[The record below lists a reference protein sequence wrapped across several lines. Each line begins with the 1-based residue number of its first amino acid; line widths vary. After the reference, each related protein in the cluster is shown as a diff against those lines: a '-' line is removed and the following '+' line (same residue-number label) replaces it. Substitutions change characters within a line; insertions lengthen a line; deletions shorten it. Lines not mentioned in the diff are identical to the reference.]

1 MTTHIRLSDAFKKET
16 RDQDKVIPPLETVR
30 RLKEKLNHLDLRI
43 LDRTDRID
51 NGRLDIPVFF
61 SYCGPD
67 GLAMTG
73 TKKQMGKG
81 ATPEQAEAS
90 AVMEL
95 AERFSLYSYRND
107 PSHFLVDRRPN
118 LRNRALSFDAIA
130 KSVHDDSDDLETA
143 REIFDSLPLRW
154 TEGYNLSQDRPVL
167 IPFDWFFTINEF
179 NGACAGNATEEALCQ
194 GICEVMERH
203 VSALIAGNHIPVPS
217 IRPDSANDPIVS
229 EMLEKYRRAGI
240 EVYLSD
246 FSLDTGIPT
255 VGVLAWDPATFP
267 DVSEIVWTAGTAPNP
282 MKALGR
288 ALSETAQLAGDFNT
302 GSNYLPSG
310 LPKFSRIEQTDFIRN
325 PGREVAVTDLPDL
338 SDPNI
343 KVEIQRLIDA
353 LGRRKMEVL
362 VVDTAHPRLK
372 VPAFYTIIP
381 GAHFRERAANQS
393 VGMFCAKRI
402 AEDNSPEAAILQLK
416 EMDRKLPGKYYVR
429 FYLGAAYLSAGDLNS
444 ARDYLESALASDPA
458 EEDIPSIYSYLGVCL
473 KEMEDYREAL
483 EVLGKGIAADPDR
496 TDLHNLAGFCHF
508 KLKAHEQAIASFQE
522 VLRLNPSSGIDY
534 ANIATN
540 YRELGDTEKAV
551 AYYRMALEIDPSL
564 DFARDNLERLTAG
577 P

>member
-1 MTTHIRLSDAFKKET
+1 MNTHIRLKDAFKKET
-16 RDQDKVIPPLETVR
+16 RDQDKVISPQETIL
-30 RLKEKLNHLDLRI
+30 RLRKKLDHLNLHI
-43 LDRTDRID
+43 LDHTERID

-67 GLAMTG
+67 GQAMTG

-81 ATPEQAEAS
+81 ATPDQAEAS

-95 AERFSLYSYRND
+95 AERFSLYSFRNN
-107 PSHFLVDRRPN
+107 PANFTVDRRPN
-118 LRNRALSFDAIA
+118 LKERAVSFETIA
-130 KSVHDDSDDLETA
+130 KSVHDDSEDLDTVK
-143 REIFDSLPLRW
+143 EIFDSLPLRW
-154 TEGYNLSQDRPVL
+154 TEGYDLTRDRPVL

-179 NGACAGNATEEALCQ
+179 NGACAGNAVEEALCQ
-194 GICEVMERH
+194 GICEVVERD
-203 VSALIAGNHIPVPS
+203 VSARIARNRIPAPS
-217 IRPDSANDPIVS
+217 IRPDSAKDAIVS

-246 FSLDTGIPT
+246 FSLATGIPT
-255 VGVLAWDPATFP
+255 VGVLAWDPDTFP
-267 DVSEIVWTAGTAPNP
+267 EASEIVWTAGTAPNP

-302 GSNYLPSG
+302 GSNYLASG
-310 LPKFSRIEQTDFIRN
+310 LPKFSRIEEADFIRN
-325 PGREVAVTDLPDL
+325 PETEMAVADLPDL

-353 LGRRKMEVL
+353 LRKRNMEVL
-362 VVDTAHPRLK
+362 VVNTTHPRLE

-381 GAHFRERAANQS
+381 GAHFRERAANRS
-393 VGMFCAKRI
+393 VGMFCAKLI
-402 AEDNSPEAAILQLK
+402 TEDHPPETAILQLK

-429 FYLGAAYLSAGDLNS
+429 FYLGTAYLAADDPET
-444 ARDYLESALASDPA
+444 ARGYLESALASDPA

-473 KEMEDYREAL
+473 KEMEQYREAL
-483 EVLGKGIAADPDR
+483 DVLKKGIAVDPDR
-496 TDLHNLAGFCHF
+496 TDLHNLEGFCHF
-508 KLKAHEQAIASFQE
+508 KLKEHEKAIDSFQE

-551 AYYRMALEIDPSL
+551 AYYQMALEIDAAL
-564 DFARDNLERLTAG
+564 DFARDNLHRLIAAS
-577 P
+577 

>member
-1 MTTHIRLSDAFKKET
+1 MTGVQTCALPIC
-16 RDQDKVIPPLETVR
+16 
-30 RLKEKLNHLDLRI
+30 
-43 LDRTDRID
+43 TDRID

-107 PSHFLVDRRPN
+107 PSNFRVDRRPN
-118 LRNRALSFDAIA
+118 LQNRALSFEAIA

-154 TEGYNLSQDRPVL
+154 AEGYNLSRDRPVL

-194 GICEVMERH
+194 GICEVVERH
-203 VSALIAGNHIPVPS
+203 VSALIAKNRIPAPA
-217 IRPDSANDPIVS
+217 IRPDSADDPIVS

-267 DVSEIVWTAGTAPNP
+267 DASEIVWTAGTAPNP
-282 MKALGR
+282 IKALGR

-302 GSNYLPSG
+302 GSNYLASG
-310 LPKFSRIEQTDFIRN
+310 LPKFSRIEKADFIRN
-325 PGREVAVTDLPDL
+325 PGREVAITDLPDL

-343 KVEIQRLIDA
+343 KVEIQRLIDG

-362 VVDTAHPRLK
+362 AVNTAHHRLG

-402 AEDNSPEAAILQLK
+402 AEDNSPEAAILRLK
-416 EMDRKLPGKYYVR
+416 EMDRKLPGKYYIR
-429 FYLGAAYLSAGDLNS
+429 FYLGTAFLSAGALDS
-444 ARDYLESALASDPA
+444 ARNYLESALASDPA
-458 EEDIPSIYSYLGVCL
+458 QEDIPSIYSYLGVCL
-473 KEMEDYREAL
+473 KEMERYREAL
-483 EVLGKGIAADPDR
+483 EVLGKGIEVDPDR

-522 VLRLNPSSGIDY
+522 VLRLNPGSGIDY

-551 AYYRMALEIDPSL
+551 AYYRMALEIDSSL
-564 DFARDNLERLTAG
+564 DFARDNLDRLTARR
-577 P
+577 

>member
-1 MTTHIRLSDAFKKET
+1 MTPHIRLKDAFKKET
-16 RDQDKVIPPLETVR
+16 RDQDKVIPPQETVR

-107 PSHFLVDRRPN
+107 PSNFRVDRRPN
-118 LRNRALSFDAIA
+118 LQNRALSFEAIA

-154 TEGYNLSQDRPVL
+154 AEGYNLSRDRPVL

-194 GICEVMERH
+194 GICEVVERH
-203 VSALIAGNHIPVPS
+203 VSALIAKNRIPAPA
-217 IRPDSANDPIVS
+217 IRPDSADDPIVS

-267 DVSEIVWTAGTAPNP
+267 DASEIVWTAGTAPNP
-282 MKALGR
+282 IKALGR

-302 GSNYLPSG
+302 GSNYLASG
-310 LPKFSRIEQTDFIRN
+310 LPKFSRIEKADFIRN
-325 PGREVAVTDLPDL
+325 PGREVAITDLPDL

-343 KVEIQRLIDA
+343 KVEIQRLIDG

-362 VVDTAHPRLK
+362 AVNTTHHRLG

-402 AEDNSPEAAILQLK
+402 AEDNSPEAAILRLK
-416 EMDRKLPGKYYVR
+416 EMDRKLPGKYYIR
-429 FYLGAAYLSAGDLNS
+429 FYLGTAFLSAGALDS
-444 ARDYLESALASDPA
+444 ARNYLESALASDPA
-458 EEDIPSIYSYLGVCL
+458 QEDIPSIYSYLGVCL
-473 KEMEDYREAL
+473 KEMERYREAL
-483 EVLGKGIAADPDR
+483 EVLGKGIEVDPDR

-522 VLRLNPSSGIDY
+522 VLRLNPGSGIDY

-551 AYYRMALEIDPSL
+551 AYYRMALEIDSSL
-564 DFARDNLERLTAG
+564 DFARDNLDRLTARR
-577 P
+577 